1 MSTAPASVSISIPDS
16 STRSYVLTHLELY
29 DWGAFGGRH
38 SAEIDLDGTA
48 ILGPTGS
55 GKTTLVDAL
64 MTLLVA
70 SPRYNLASTG
80 GHDSDRDLVSYVRGV
95 SGAGNDGGGNEH
107 IARSGSVVTAIAARF
122 GDGEAV
128 VRIGGLFWFDGTSSA
143 LADLKRR
150 WFFCLNDTPDMDE
163 WLEIYRDAGARGLKE
178 LERTSPGLKIYETKQ
193 SFLARLRSH
202 FEVGDNAFD
211 LLNRA
216 AGLKQLDSIDKVFR
230 ELVLDD
236 ASAFENARKVADE
249 FDTLAGIRQELETAR
264 KQRDTLLPIDKGWA
278 EHQDASA
285 KLDEQNV
292 LLALLPVWFGE
303 QAIALWQKKAGAD
316 QTELLNQRQL
326 ATTLSERLE
335 LAQAQEQSLQTRY
348 LQVGGQRIEELS
360 RHLSTQEEKLKRCQ
374 REASQ
379 YQAWAN
385 SLGLNPALTLT
396 TLQENQ
402 TAIEPRRREETQR
415 WSEQKQAAW
424 EAGAKQQVLLT
435 ERDRIQQE
443 LKEAQERP
451 NSNIPIEQ
459 QRFRAL
465 LAQHLSLDEDALPFV
480 AELVEVQPEQKDW
493 RGAIE
498 RAIGSERLRLLI
510 APEHAAA
517 ALAWINARDNRLHV
531 RLREAEARAEQAR
544 FYSDGFTRKLNFKP
558 HAHRQA
564 LKHLLA
570 SIDRHCVDN
579 VETLRRTPH
588 AMTMQGL
595 MSGRSGYFD
604 KQDQKSLKDEWMT
617 GFDNR
622 DQLARLAQELAAVT
636 EQHTVSLRRMRDAE
650 ELVEATRQSLMLLDR
665 LQEVVFDN
673 IDTAGAQAEFER
685 LQAQMQ
691 ALTAPTSDVE
701 RARSEWEAAKAAT
714 GAMRM
719 EQVDLKTRIALLD
732 KAIEDA
738 NSAIDRIRG
747 RIGDGLDD
755 TQKSL
760 AAGHL
765 KSPLI
770 DNPSAFDDLERRE
783 TERVQ
788 KQTKELSERRGKIQQ
803 QLVRD
808 MEKAK
813 SADTGALSEAGTELQ
828 DLPTYRE
835 RLRVLKEEALPEKLG
850 RFLTYLNQS
859 SDQGVTQLLSEI
871 DSEVAAIVERID
883 DLNAT
888 LERVDFQPGR
898 YLRLEPQRVEHENLR
913 TLRQSR
919 AQLRSAQLKDDQGES
934 HYRALFELV
943 GLLRDAVER
952 RKTQGAQAL
961 LDPRY
966 RLQFAVWVIER
977 ESGKVIEKRTSS
989 QGGSGGEKEIIA
1001 SYVLTAS
1008 LSYALCPRGRQR
1020 PLFATIVLDEAFS
1033 KSSQAVAGRII
1044 RALAEF
1050 GLHPLFV
1057 TPNKELRLLREHTR
1071 SAIVVHRKGA
1081 QATMTSLSWEALETH
1096 ARNRADRREPGI
1108 EIP

>member
-1 MSTAPASVSISIPDS
+1 MNTTYASAAPSEPS
-16 STRSYVLTHLELY
+16 SGSYVLTHLDLY
-29 DWGAFGGRH
+29 DWGAFSGRH
-38 SAEIDLDGTA
+38 NAEIDLAGTA
-48 ILGPTGS
+48 IIGPTGS

-107 IARSGSVVTAIAARF
+107 IARTGQVVTAIAARF
-122 GDGEAV
+122 SDGESV

-143 LADLKRR
+143 LVDLKRR
-150 WFFCLNDTPDMDE
+150 WFFCLNDTPALDE
-163 WLEIYRDAGARGLKE
+163 WLETHRETGARGLKE
-178 LERTSPGLKIYETKQ
+178 LERRSPGFTIYEKK
-193 SFLARLRSH
+193 SAYLARLRDH
-202 FEVGDNAFD
+202 FEVGGNAFD

-236 ASAFENARKVADE
+236 ASAFDGARKVADE

-264 KQRDTLLPIDKGWA
+264 KQRDTLLPIDKGWT
-278 EHQDASA
+278 EHQEASA
-285 KLDEQNV
+285 KLDEQN
-292 LLALLPVWFGE
+292 ALLSLLPAWFGE
-303 QAIALWQKKAGAD
+303 QAIALWQKTSEVEQA
-316 QTELLNQRQL
+316 ELLKQGQQAATL
-326 ATTLSERLE
+326 AERLE
-335 LAQAQEQSLQTRY
+335 LAQAKEQSLQTRY
-348 LQVGGQRIEELS
+348 LQVGGQRIEELR
-360 RHLSTQEEKLKRCQ
+360 RHLAAQEEMLKRCR
-374 REASQ
+374 REAAQ
-379 YQAWAN
+379 YQAWAE
-385 SLGLNPALTLT
+385 SLGLNPTLMLTAF
-396 TLQENQ
+396 QENQ
-402 TAIEPRRREETQR
+402 AAIEQRCGEETQR

-424 EAGAKQQVLLT
+424 GAGAKQQALLT
-435 ERDRIQQE
+435 ERDRLQQE
-443 LKEAQERP
+443 LKEAENRP
-451 NSNIPIEQ
+451 NSNIHIDQ

-465 LAQHLSLDEDALPFV
+465 LAKHLDLDEEALPFV
-480 AELVEVQPEQKDW
+480 AELVEVQPQHAHW

-531 RLREAEARAEQAR
+531 RLREAEIRSEQAQ
-544 FYSDGFTRKLNFKP
+544 FFSDGFTRKLNFKP
-558 HAHRQA
+558 HPHREA
-564 LKHLLA
+564 LKNLLA
-570 SIDRHCVDN
+570 GIDRHCVAD

-588 AMTMQGL
+588 AMTVEGL

-622 DQLARLAQELAAVT
+622 DQLARLAQALAIAT
-636 EQHTVSLRRMRDAE
+636 EQHSASLRQMRDAE
-650 ELVEATRQSLMLLDR
+650 ALVEATRKCLTLLDR
-665 LQEVVFDN
+665 LQEVVFEN
-673 IDTAGAQAEFER
+673 IDVPGAQAEFDR
-685 LQAQMQ
+685 LQVQLQ
-691 ALTAPTSDVE
+691 ELTAPNSDVE
-701 RARSEWEAAKAAT
+701 QARSEWEAA
-714 GAMRM
+714 RM
-719 EQVDLKTRIALLD
+719 QRQTLQDEQVTQKTRIALLD
-732 KAIEDA
+732 KAIEQA
-738 NSAIDRIRG
+738 NSAIERIRK
-747 RIGDGLDD
+747 RIGKGLDGA
-755 TQKSL
+755 QRSM
-760 AAGHL
+760 AADHL
-765 KSPLI
+765 KLSQA
-770 DNPSAFDDLERRE
+770 DDPSDFDDLERRE

-788 KQTKELSERRGKIQQ
+788 LQIKGLSERRSKIER

-808 MEKAK
+808 MSEAK
-813 SADTGALSEAGTELQ
+813 KEDTGALSEAGTELQ
-828 DLPTYRE
+828 DVPTYRE
-835 RLRVLKEEALPEKLG
+835 RLRVLNDEALPEKLG
-850 RFLTYLNQS
+850 RFLAYLNQS
-859 SDQGVTQLLSEI
+859 SDQGVTQLLSGI
-871 DSEVAAIVERID
+871 DSEVAVIEDRIA

-888 LERVDFQPGR
+888 LERVDFQPDR
-898 YLRLEPQRVEHENLR
+898 YLRLEPQRVEHESLR
-913 TLRQSR
+913 TLQQARK
-919 AQLRSAQLKDDQGES
+919 QLRSAQLKDDQGES
-934 HYRALFELV
+934 HYRALSELV
-943 GLLRDAVER
+943 RQLRDAVER

-977 ESGKVIEKRTSS
+977 DTGKIIEKRTSS

-1008 LSYALCPRGRQR
+1008 LSYALCPRGRQL

-1071 SAIVVHRKGA
+1071 SAIVIHRRGT

-1096 ARNRADRREPGI
+1096 ARNRI
-1108 EIP
+1108 ERQERGSEVT